1 MATMRQAN
9 LRLSTVIFVCV
20 VAAYACTDRS
30 GLNLGQGGGGTAGG
44 TAGAKTG
51 SGGATTTAGTKGGVG
66 GAVATGGTTGTAGTK
81 GMGGAIATGGTIPP
95 TKDAGLYQ
103 DVRSCP
109 PLCDIFCEYGYVLDS
124 NGCQTCSCNPPP
136 KADAGVNK
144 DAFICPPTCAIDCQ
158 YGNVPD
164 SNGCKTCSC
173 NPPPK
178 PDAGADTVTS
188 DGASVCPAIK
198 CKACPFGYLK
208 DASGCDTCACAEDPN
223 TPCSA
228 LTSQS
233 TCAAAGTRC
242 RWLAPGCEAPALS
255 TSGCYD
261 QKRVD
266 CTAATCPDGLSCL
279 QRSVHPCPGGNCAA
293 CSEMVDLCL

>member
-1 MATMRQAN
+1 
-9 LRLSTVIFVCV
+9 
-20 VAAYACTDRS
+20 
-30 GLNLGQGGGGTAGG
+30 
-44 TAGAKTG
+44 
-51 SGGATTTAGTKGGVG
+51 
-66 GAVATGGTTGTAGTK
+66 
-81 GMGGAIATGGTIPP
+81 
-95 TKDAGLYQ
+95 
-103 DVRSCP
+103 
-109 PLCDIFCEYGYVLDS
+109 
-124 NGCQTCSCNPPP
+124 
-136 KADAGVNK
+136 
-144 DAFICPPTCAIDCQ
+144 
-158 YGNVPD
+158 
-164 SNGCKTCSC
+164 
-173 NPPPK
+173 
-178 PDAGADTVTS
+178 VTS